1 VPGRGS
7 GRSRVAWCARNDRQT
22 SCGRGR
28 CPPCLLS
35 PRGRPRI
42 SPSKQTAV
50 PAGGRPRQA
59 TPAGNA
65 SRRRHRR
72 PPTRPGPT
80 SGPTNGWWTSYTSDT
95 RPIPARST
103 GPGGTSSPTI
113 THGRLS
119 RVRRP
124 GRAQA
129 RPVLRRVPARRNP
142 AWPSRGRPSR
152 GRLSR
157 GRPSRGRPSRGRPSQ
172 DRPSQDRPSQRGQP
186 PGPGTARGCARVRS
200 RAKHREPP
208 GPELLRRPWTA
219 RALRRRHL
227 AGRLRSARR
236 PVVQHAAAQLPVVQ
250 LPVVQLP
257 AGRAAAQLPEA
268 RTMPPAPKR
277 TSPR

>member
-1 VPGRGS
+1 MPGRGP

-113 THGRLS
+113 TRGRLS

-129 RPVLRRVPARRNP
+129 RPVLRRVPASRNP

-152 GRLSR
+152 GR
-157 GRPSRGRPSRGRPSQ
+157 PSRG
-172 DRPSQDRPSQRGQP
+172 RPSQRGQP

-227 AGRLRSARR
+227 AGRLRPARR
-236 PVVQHAAAQLPVVQ
+236 PAVRRPVVQHAAAQLPAVQHAAAQLPVVQ

-257 AGRAAAQLPEA
+257 AGRAAAQLPAA